1 MLKREPGMQ
10 ACRCYGGCFSVG
22 TLGIHV
28 NRGPAECAT
37 GAAIRLLVDLSKKPV
52 THQHSSKSSYFV
64 PRIDLLVVP
73 EQAVLLLADL
83 DGAAAELGNQD
94 LVTGLDADGN
104 AVAGLVERARAD
116 GEDLGL
122 VQLLDGGL
130 GQEDAACGLGLGLE
144 ALDEHAVEERGE
156 GADGLE
162 GRLSVVLV
170 RYCLQR
176 CSMCRFEAH
185 RGELATDLP
194 KR

>member
-1 MLKREPGMQ
+1 MLNREPGMQ
-10 ACRCYGGCFSVG
+10 ADRCYGRCFSVG

-52 THQHSSKSSYFV
+52 THQHSSKSSCCI

-83 DGAAAELGNQD
+83 DGAAAELRDQN

-104 AVAGLVERARAD
+104 AVAGLVECARAD

-170 RYCLQR
+170 RYCLQ
-176 CSMCRFEAH
+176 
-185 RGELATDLP
+185 
-194 KR
+194 

>member
-37 GAAIRLLVDLSKKPV
+37 GAAIRLLVDLSKK
-52 THQHSSKSSYFV
+52 
-64 PRIDLLVVP
+64 LVVP

-162 GRLSVVLV
+162 GRH
-170 RYCLQR
+170 C
-176 CSMCRFEAH
+176 
-185 RGELATDLP
+185 D
-194 KR
+194 